1 MHENVRRAIVRGF
14 YPGPKW
20 QARVMAMSDEEVKL
34 IHDLKVEQ
42 VREQGATDMQLQMK
56 EERR

>member
-1 MHENVRRAIVRGF
+1 MHDNVRRAIVRGF
-14 YPGPKW
+14 YPGPGW
-20 QARVMAMSDEEVKL
+20 RTRVMAMSDEEVKK
-34 IHDLKVEQ
+34 IYDLKLEH